1 MIRNLLKIT
10 VRNFKKQLG
19 FSLLNILGL
28 TIGLSSFILVM
39 LWVQDELNFDSFHP
53 PRRVGV

>member
-39 LWVQDELNFDSFHP
+39 LWVQDELSFDSFHP